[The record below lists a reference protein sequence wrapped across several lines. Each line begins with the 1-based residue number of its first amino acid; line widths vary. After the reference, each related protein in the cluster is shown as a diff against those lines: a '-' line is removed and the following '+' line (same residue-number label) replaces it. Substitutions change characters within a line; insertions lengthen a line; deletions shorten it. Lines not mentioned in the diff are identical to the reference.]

1 MKKEDIKKLAKNKDF
16 IPGIYNYCDRWCE
29 RCPFTSRCMN
39 FAMSREYTTDP
50 EASDINNEK
59 FWQSLSEIFKVTR
72 EMLEESAEEM
82 GIDIDA
88 IDFEETS
95 REESI
100 KNKIVQNHE
109 CCRAAKKY
117 SEMVDELFASEYTP
131 SLRVIGKQEAKNAV
145 ELNKIDSTDRPFT
158 NEEVVEIIYWYQ
170 HFIYVKLM
178 RSVHGTLGNT
188 SDLLEDYPKDSDGSA
203 KVALIAIDRSMAAWT
218 HMHNYFPNLQTQ
230 ILLILAQLDR
240 LRNRVE
246 IIFPEARNFIRPGF
260 DEIKMET
267 THDRA

>member
-1 MKKEDIKKLAKNKDF
+1 MKKEDIKKLAKNKNF
-16 IPGIYNYCDRWCE
+16 ISGIYNYCDRWCE

-72 EMLEESAEEM
+72 EMLEESAEEL

-88 IDFEETS
+88 IDFEEAAQ
-95 REESI
+95 EENI
-100 KNKIVQNHE
+100 KDKIVENHE

-117 SEMVDELFASEYTP
+117 SQMVTELFESEYMPT
-131 SLRVIGKQEAKNAV
+131 LQDVGKQERRNTV
-145 ELNKIDSTDRPFT
+145 ELNNVDAMVGPAAV
-158 NEEVVEIIYWYQ
+158 EEVVEIIYWYQ

-178 RSVHGTLGNT
+178 RSVHGTLGN
-188 SDLLEDYPKDSDGSA
+188 SLELLEDYPKDSDGSA

-218 HMHNYFPNLQTQ
+218 HMHNFFPNLQVQ
-230 ILLILAQLDR
+230 ILAILAQLDR
-240 LRNRVE
+240 LRKRVE
-246 IIFPEARNFIRPGF
+246 TIFPKARNFIRPGF
-260 DEIKMET
+260 DEMNAEVK
-267 THDRA
+267 